1 MRPSRVTSAARGAA
15 GAAGP
20 DDTVLAEARIALSPF
35 GEPLQDQATGWVLN
49 LVLGVLHLAL
59 GARADRDD
67 AAGARR
73 HGDAESV
80 PQEGAAAVA
89 EGAVEAP
96 GRPEPEDAEP
106 PAAVD
111 PAAVAPDLPA
121 TDDQDRALAHRRRCR
136 RRCPGGESWRRP
148 ACRNG
153 DRGCRPA

>member
-1 MRPSRVTSAARGAA
+1 M
-15 GAAGP
+15 
-20 DDTVLAEARIALSPF
+20 
-35 GEPLQDQATGWVLN
+35 LN

-80 PQEGAAAVA
+80 PQEGATAVA

-121 TDDQDRALAHRRRCR
+121 TDDQDRALAPEGDAVGDVQAGN
-136 RRCPGGESWRRP
+136 PGDAPP
-148 ACRNG
+148 AETAIEAAVPLEPQHHAVAVFAARSPTTTIFPSVWIASA
-153 DRGCRPA
+153 RGVAS